1 MMKNEDALGVAVVG
15 CGLIG
20 KRRAEQADA
29 HPRSRLVA
37 TADLSE
43 EAARSAAEPYG
54 ALHFSNWQDAINR
67 DDVDLVLVA
76 TPNGLLSEVACAAL
90 RAGKHVL
97 VEKPMGRNLA
107 EANAMKAA
115 ADAAGRRLKIGF
127 NHRYHPAI
135 AEAHRRFASGQIG
148 SFIHARARYGHG
160 GRPGYEKEWRGNRE
174 LAGGGEL
181 TDQGVH
187 VLDLLQWFVGSAP
200 DEAFGYLQTAVWPLG
215 DLEDNAFALLRWN
228 SGGIASLHTSWTQ
241 WKNLFSFE
249 IFGTAGSLVI
259 EGLGKSYGIESLS
272 VAIRKP
278 EGGVPNQEAFAFD
291 GPDESWAL
299 EWDDF
304 VTGIT
309 SARPFLGEAHEGVE
323 VMRTLDAIYRAAASG
338 APARV
343 RD

>member
-1 MMKNEDALGVAVVG
+1 MTTSEDALGVAVVG

-20 KRRAEQADA
+20 KRRAEQAHA
-29 HPRSRLVA
+29 HPRTRLVA
-37 TADLSE
+37 TADVSE
-43 EAARSAAEPYG
+43 EAARSAAAPYD
-54 ALHFSNWQDAINR
+54 ASSFRRWQDAVHR
-67 DDVDLVLVA
+67 DDIDLVVVA
-76 TPNGLLSEVACAAL
+76 TPNGNLAEVACAAL
-90 RAGKHVL
+90 TAGKHVL
-97 VEKPMGRNLA
+97 VEKPMGRSLS
-107 EANAMKAA
+107 EAHAMKAA
-115 ADAAGRRLKIGF
+115 ADASGRRLKIGF
-127 NHRYHPAI
+127 NHRYHPAL
-135 AEAHRRFASGQIG
+135 AEAHRRFTAGQIG
-148 SFIHARARYGHG
+148 RFIHARVRYGHG

-228 SGGIASLHTSWTQ
+228 GGGIASLHTTWTQ

-249 IFGTAGSLVI
+249 MFGTRGSLVVD
-259 EGLGKSYGIESLS
+259 GLGKSYGTETLS
-272 VAIRKP
+272 VAIRRP
-278 EGGVPNQEAFAFD
+278 EGGVPEQETISYD
-291 GPDESWAL
+291 GPDDSWAL

-304 VTGIT
+304 VSGIVA
-309 SARPFLGEAHEGVE
+309 ARPFMGEAHEGVE
-323 VMRTLDAIYRAAASG
+323 VMRTLDAIYRAAAAG